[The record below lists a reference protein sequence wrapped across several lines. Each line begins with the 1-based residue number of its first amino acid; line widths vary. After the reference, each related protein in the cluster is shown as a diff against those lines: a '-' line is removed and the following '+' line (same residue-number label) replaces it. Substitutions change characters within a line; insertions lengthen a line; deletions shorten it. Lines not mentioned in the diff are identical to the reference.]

1 MCQMSKSDQT
11 WKINLFV
18 LYSKVNIFYEK
29 SKLIDLANAMNYVQ

>member
-1 MCQMSKSDQT
+1 MSKSDQT

-29 SKLIDLANAMNYVQ
+29 SKRIDLANAMTYVQ